1 MAVGTVL
8 FFLQIQGLGCF
19 FYSKVLHVIGLLA
32 DYINP
37 NTALVIALTHNQI
50 PSEYSGDSFV
60 LEYCVL
66 ESDQKTNLLIYI
78 CHNYFEFL

>member
-1 MAVGTVL
+1 M
-8 FFLQIQGLGCF
+8 
-19 FYSKVLHVIGLLA
+19 IGLLA

-66 ESDQKTNLLIYI
+66 ERDQKTNLLIYI